1 MSGEL
6 DQERERIAEAGR
18 EALADI
24 QRASAE
30 ASAAVVRVI
39 EQKTG
44 ISLGAPVGPSIM
56 DATKAQLADAE
67 RRARHALAAVELI
80 RRFFWPSNVTT
91 LGELVRELPEDIRE
105 QIADNFVRAG
115 LS

>member
-6 DQERERIAEAGR
+6 DRERVRIAEAGR

-39 EQKTG
+39 EQQTG
-44 ISLGAPVGPSIM
+44 ITLAPVKPSVM
-56 DATKAQLADAE
+56 DAHFSELVRME
-67 RRARHALAAVELI
+67 RQAAAYVEAMRIVRQWMLPTDP
-80 RRFFWPSNVTT
+80 RR
-91 LGELVRELPEDIRE
+91 LGELMPELLEDVRE
-105 QIADNFVRAG
+105 QIADSLVRAG

>member
-6 DQERERIAEAGR
+6 DREREQIAQARR

-30 ASAAVVRVI
+30 ASAAVVGVI
-39 EQKTG
+39 EQQTG
-44 ISLGAPVGPSIM
+44 ISLGAPVGSSIM
-56 DATKAQLADAE
+56 DATPEQIADAE

-80 RRFFWPSNVTT
+80 RRWHWDYART
-91 LGELVRELPEDIRE
+91 LGELVRELPEDVRE
-105 QIADNFVRAG
+105 RIADNFIQAG
-115 LS
+115 IS